1 MKKTLIAVLVVLL
14 LCTSAVFAATYDDGY
29 YYGEPKLDDFF
40 GLSVGSSFVYET
52 YESVSGKVVDK
63 AMQFYAG
70 LSEFAFFGD
79 NSLGV
84 YVDAGVL
91 FNIKD
96 SYNPNDVTKSP
107 AYADVTLGLAYR
119 TKMDG
124 RTSFLLAAGPE
135 FTYFT
140 NQYTYIDSYEKVYVD
155 KTYMTMGATLDV
167 ELIYRLGADFYF
179 SIGGKGSVLF
189 LKWMTKEETTWHGST
204 AESEIDD
211 TEGYFGYRVVPKAA
225 IYFKF

>member
-1 MKKTLIAVLVVLL
+1 MKKTMIAVLVVLL

-40 GLSVGSSFVYET
+40 GINVGTSFVYET
-52 YESVSGKVVDK
+52 YQSASGEVVDK
-63 AMQFYAG
+63 ALQFYTG

-79 NSLGV
+79 AALGV
-84 YVDAGVL
+84 YLDAGVL

-96 SYNPNDVTKSP
+96 SYNPDDVTKSP

-119 TKMDG
+119 TKTDA

-140 NQYTYIDSYEKVYVD
+140 NEYTYIDGTEKVYVD
-155 KTYMTMGATLDV
+155 KTYMTMGMTADA
-167 ELIYRLGADFYF
+167 ELIYRLGSDFYF
-179 SIGGKGSVLF
+179 SIGGKASVLF
-189 LKWMTKEETTWHGST
+189 LKWMTREESTWHGST
-204 AESEIDD
+204 SDSEIDD
-211 TEGYFGYRVVPKAA
+211 TEGYFGYRIVPKAA